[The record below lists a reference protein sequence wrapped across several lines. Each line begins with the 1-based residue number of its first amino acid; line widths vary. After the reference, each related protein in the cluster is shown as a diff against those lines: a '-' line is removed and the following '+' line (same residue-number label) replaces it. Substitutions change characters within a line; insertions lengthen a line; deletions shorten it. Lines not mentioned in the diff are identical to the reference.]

1 MAELRVEHPSVVV
14 VLGSSEACDT
24 FEAPDGATPMRIAP
38 RELMLVDAPDV
49 AEERVPSGSAP
60 WVEDV
65 SDAWVALVLEGVDA
79 PAAFARLS
87 ELELPDDGWIQGEV
101 AKAAAKV
108 LVVGD
113 RVTILVPAML
123 ATHVEERIR
132 VDAAEVL
139 GS

>member
-1 MAELRVEHPSVVV
+1 M
-14 VLGSSEACDT
+14 
-24 FEAPDGATPMRIAP
+24 
-38 RELMLVDAPDV
+38 
-49 AEERVPSGSAP
+49 PSGSAP

-87 ELELPDDGWIQGEV
+87 ELELPADGWIQGEV
-101 AKAAAKV
+101 AKAPAKV
-108 LVVGD
+108 LVAGD

-123 ATHVEERIR
+123 ATHVEDRIR
-132 VDAAEVL
+132 TDAAEVL

>member
-1 MAELRVEHPSVVV
+1 VAELRVEHPSVVA
-14 VLGSSEACDT
+14 VLGSREACDA

-38 RELMLVDAPDV
+38 RELMLVDAPGV
-49 AEERVPSGSAP
+49 AEARVPSGSAP

-65 SDAWVALVLEGVDA
+65 SDAWVALVLEGDDA

-87 ELELPDDGWIQGEV
+87 ELELPDDGWIQGDV
-101 AKAAAKV
+101 ARAAAKV
-108 LVVGD
+108 LVVRD

-123 ATHVEERIR
+123 AAHVEERIR
-132 VDAAEVL
+132 ADAAEVL

>member
-1 MAELRVEHPSVVV
+1 MAELRVEHPSVVL
-14 VLGSSEACDT
+14 VLASREACDA
-24 FEAPDGATPMRIAP
+24 FEPPDGATRMHIAP

-49 AEERVPSGSAP
+49 AEVRVPSGPDP

-65 SDAWVALVLEGVDA
+65 SEAWVALVLEGVDA

-101 AKAAAKV
+101 AGAAAKV
-108 LVVGD
+108 IVAGE
-113 RVTILVPAML
+113 RITILAPAML
-123 ATHVEERIR
+123 ATHVEDRIR
-132 VDAAEVL
+132 TDAAEVL

>member
-14 VLGSSEACDT
+14 VLGSREACDA
-24 FEAPDGATPMRIAP
+24 FDVPDGTTPMRIAP
-38 RELMLVDAPDV
+38 RELMLVDAPGV
-49 AEERVPSGSAP
+49 AEVRVPTGSAP

-79 PAAFARLS
+79 LDAFARLS
-87 ELELPDDGWIQGEV
+87 ELELPVDGWIQGEV
-101 AKAAAKV
+101 VRAAAKV
-108 LVVGD
+108 LVAGD

-123 ATHVEERIR
+123 ATHVEDRIR
-132 VDAAEVL
+132 TDAAEVL

>member
-1 MAELRVEHPSVVV
+1 VAELRVEHPSVVV
-14 VLGSSEACDT
+14 LLASSETCDA
-24 FEAPDGATPMRIAP
+24 FGAPDGATPMRIAP
-38 RELMLVDAPDV
+38 RELMLVDAPEV
-49 AEERVPSGSAP
+49 AQERVSNGSAP
-60 WVEDV
+60 RVEDV

-101 AKAAAKV
+101 AKAPAKV
-108 LVVGD
+108 LVAGD

-123 ATHVEERIR
+123 AAHVEERIR